1 MAEVRVQGL
10 TRLDSLDLKRQ
21 FPDAVIAFEE
31 ADSADPWHGEL
42 ATVAVVTITLAGL
55 NALANWLLKDR
66 RKQEVVKT
74 VVITDAD
81 RDNPDQAV
89 REHQPAGG
97 G

>member
-1 MAEVRVQGL
+1 
-10 TRLDSLDLKRQ
+10 
-21 FPDAVIAFEE
+21 VIAFEE

-74 VVITDAD
+74 VVITDASGAT
-81 RDNPDQAV
+81 RTETI
-89 REHQPAGG
+89 RIKLSESTSQPEVVKQLASITQFDSDAMQ
-97 G
+97 